1 MDPEILVQQL
11 QMSKKYLD
19 RASSALTE
27 EDSNY
32 KPTDDSMT
40 TAQQMQHI
48 AHTVD
53 WFIDGAF
60 GEGFDMDFEGHI
72 TQLADMTSLTDARL
86 NCANSYKRAM
96 DTIGSKT
103 AEEMLSPMPE
113 GPIMGGAPKLAIVSG
128 IIDHT
133 AHHRGS
139 LSIYSRNCG
148 KIAPMPYSE
157 ASVPA

>member
-1 MDPEILVQQL
+1 MTPEILVEQL
-11 QMSKKYLD
+11 RGSKEYLD
-19 RASSALTE
+19 RATRELSE

-32 KPTDDSMT
+32 KPTEESLT

-60 GEGFDMDFEGHI
+60 GDGFDMDFEGHI
-72 TQLADMTSLTDARL
+72 TQLADMTSLTEARM
-86 NCANSYKRAM
+86 NCAASYKRAM
-96 DTIGSKT
+96 DVIGSKK
-103 AEEMLSPMPE
+103 AEDMLAPMPA

-128 IIDHT
+128 IVDHT

-139 LSIYSRNCG
+139 LSVYTRNCG
-148 KIAPMPYSE
+148 KIPPMPY
-157 ASVPA
+157 ADAPVPA